1 MMILFKNIYHKEQ
14 AHMSPIH
21 YKFQGL
27 QGELI
32 SWRPREPKVEL
43 QSERWQDWDPGWT
56 LVLFQLWRQKKADVK
71 AEKSLKAVN
80 RRN

>member
-56 LVLFQLWRQKKADVK
+56 LVLFQLWRQKKADVP
-71 AEKSLKAVN
+71 VW
-80 RRN
+80 RQ